1 MKKTELRTRVA
12 RLEAENRELK
22 DRYNADVTA
31 GRDYYLHA
39 LHLLV
44 PYMEAELDHLR
55 RENAE
60 LKTQIEGEEHD

>member
-1 MKKTELRTRVA
+1 MPTKKELRAEVA
-12 RLEAENRELK
+12 ALK

-31 GRDYYLHA
+31 GRGYYLHA
-39 LHLLV
+39 LHMLV

-60 LKTQIEGEEHD
+60 LRNQTEGEEHG

>member
-1 MKKTELRTRVA
+1 MKKIELRTRVA

-31 GRDYYLHA
+31 GRGHYLHA
-39 LHLLV
+39 LHILV

-60 LKTQIEGEEHD
+60 LKTQTKGDQRG